1 MSTIGTPTYK
11 LAKFLVP
18 ILLPLTSNEF
28 SVYDS
33 FSFEDEVS
41 SFCPDH
47 FMASLDVESLFTN
60 IPFNEVIDICI
71 DTLLWDANAI
81 HNLDRND
88 MRELL
93 PSASIESFFIFG
105 QVMYRQT
112 DGVTMS
118 SSLVLI
124 LANAFLCHFE
134 NQWL

>member
-1 MSTIGTPTYK
+1 M
-11 LAKFLVP
+11 
-18 ILLPLTSNEF
+18 LPLTSNEF

-60 IPFNEVIDICI
+60 IPLNEVIDICI

-118 SSLVLI
+118 SSLVPI